1 MREVKS
7 LTVLSL
13 SPSLQGLKFYFMECF
28 DGFDEK
34 EWLKKQLEEIF
45 KPPTDDWDKLRAWVY
60 RFGDEWDIFLI
71 ELTIPEF

>member
-1 MREVKS
+1 
-7 LTVLSL
+7 
-13 SPSLQGLKFYFMECF
+13 MECF